1 MKLLVLFL
9 CFNCSSYLL
18 FITLVISCSAGI
30 RLFFM
35 YYSLEVIEL
44 TEESIYD
51 EILLSGKGNKWF
63 IQFTAPV

>member
-1 MKLLVLFL
+1 MKLSILFI
-9 CFNCSSYLL
+9 CFSCSSYLL
-18 FITLVISCSAGI
+18 FIALVVSCSAGI
-30 RLFFM
+30 LLFFFH
-35 YYSLEVIEL
+35 YSLEVIEL